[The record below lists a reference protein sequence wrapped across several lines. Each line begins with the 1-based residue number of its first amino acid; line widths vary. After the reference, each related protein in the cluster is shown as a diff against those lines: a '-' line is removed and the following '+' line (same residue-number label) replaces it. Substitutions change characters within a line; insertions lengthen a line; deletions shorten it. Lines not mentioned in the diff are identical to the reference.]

1 VDPETEACIKLVREL
16 AEKWQ
21 PPPGPIVLSE
31 DYLRLVERLEQ
42 HPRNAA
48 GRDKSWVE
56 RMDQEDRE
64 HFRSIVRHDDTKPRP
79 TPR

>member
-1 VDPETEACIKLVREL
+1 MDPETEACLKLVREL

-21 PPPGPIVLSE
+21 PPPGPIVLDDE
-31 DYLRLVERLEQ
+31 YLRLVAKLEA

-64 HFRSIVRHDDTKPRP
+64 LFRSIVRA
-79 TPR
+79 